1 MLDGLATVGDSLSLS
16 GLYPPPGEAWS
27 RPPGLLGGRRP
38 AGSASPGRAATAG
51 APGLIYSGRL
61 ERAPHAAAA
70 TNYHFKTTYYSP
82 H

>member
-1 MLDGLATVGDSLSLS
+1 MQL
-16 GLYPPPGEAWS
+16 P
-27 RPPGLLGGRRP
+27 RLLGGRRP